1 MEEARLGFGMV
12 LMFGWFVVAALAQSQ
27 DTASSTRQNVS
38 MKPDTNPAHRNSRGS
53 SDIPKI
59 AFEKY
64 RLSNGLEVI
73 LAQDHRLPVVA
84 ANIWYHVGPANEEAG
99 RTGFAHLF
107 EHMMFQGS
115 KHVARGLGDMLL
127 ERAGASNMNATTD
140 FDRTN
145 YFETLPSNQLELA
158 LWIESDRMGYL
169 LEQLDQASL
178 SNQQDVV
185 RNERRQTTENRPYGI
200 VEEAL
205 FHQLFPASHP
215 YYADVIGSHQ
225 DIQAAKLEDVRKF
238 FRSYYVPNNA
248 SLAIAGDFDE
258 AQAKKLVSKYFGTL
272 RRGAPVPKTHV
283 QIPQIN
289 SERRVVIKDRVELDR
304 VDMAW
309 ITPSIFQPGDAE
321 ASLAAR
327 VLGGGKSSRLYKK
340 LVYEKQ
346 IAQNVS
352 AQSQGLSLGSVFQL
366 QATARSGHTPA
377 ELEAAINEELERFR
391 REGPTETEL
400 DGARNFIE
408 SRLLTRLETLN
419 GLADRLNYYNH
430 YLGKPDF
437 LAQDIE
443 RYRRV
448 TTAQVKAFAQE
459 QLKQGARVVVECFP
473 GTPDL
478 GPDVPAPT
486 AGQGS
491 VGAGIESVNADEPWR
506 QQVPKAGV
514 AHALHLP
521 VPQTF
526 QLPNG
531 LTVIFTERQGVPLVA
546 ARLVVSTGSGA
557 NPIDEPGLAAFTAG
571 MLDRGT
577 SSRSALEISDEAE
590 RLGAT
595 LDTDSSMDA
604 TFVSLR
610 SLKRNLTAALNLLAD
625 VALHPSFPPEEITRE
640 RASRLTGLLQQ
651 KANAALVADQVA
663 SRVLYGTRNPYG
675 YPEIGTEAALKKTD
689 RNDMLTFWKK
699 SFVPN
704 NAALVVAGDI
714 TLAEL
719 KALVEKNFEAWQPGA
734 PTSGSP
740 TDGPSVRV
748 GISGSPFPLAGTAS
762 AAEETQAVS
771 GALAVPA
778 DRVVQV
784 DKPGAGQTQLR
795 VGMIGVARTTPDY
808 PALEIMNAS
817 LGGLFSSRINQNLR
831 EEKGFTYGARSSFLY
846 RRSPGPFLVRAGVRT
861 DATAASV
868 TEIFKEIR
876 RMGEGLLSPEEL
888 ILAKDSQVLSLP
900 GRFETTAQMVASFS
914 NIFIY
919 DLGMDYYS
927 KLPLALSS
935 IDSAAVR
942 DVARKYLVPAKMIV
956 VAVGD
961 RARIAPGLA
970 ELSLGPVELRN
981 PDGSVMK

>member
-12 LMFGWFVVAALAQSQ
+12 LMFGWFAVAALAQSQ
-27 DTASSTRQNVS
+27 DGSTPTHQNVS
-38 MKPDTNPAHRNSRGS
+38 GTPDATPAHGNAPGTPVGRT
-53 SDIPKI
+53 DIPKI

-64 RLSNGLEVI
+64 KLSNGLEVI
-73 LAQDHRLPVVA
+73 LAEDHRLPVVA
-84 ANIWYHVGPANEEAG
+84 VNVWYHVGPANEEAG

-145 YFETLPSNQLELA
+145 YFETVPSNQLELA

-205 FHQLFPASHP
+205 FQQLFPVSHP
-215 YYADVIGSHQ
+215 YHADVIGSHQ
-225 DIQAAKLEDVRKF
+225 DIQAAKLDDVRKF

-248 SLAIAGDFDE
+248 SLAIAGDFDQ
-258 AQAKKLVSKYFGTL
+258 AQTKKLVSKYFGTL
-272 RRGAPVPKTHV
+272 RRGAPVPKTRV
-283 QIPQIN
+283 SIPQIG
-289 SERRVVIKDRVELDR
+289 SERRVVIKDRVELNR

-309 ITPSIFQPGDAE
+309 ITPQIFRPGDAE

-352 AQSQGLSLGSVFQL
+352 AQYQGLSLGSVFQL

-391 REGPTETEL
+391 REGPTEAEL
-400 DGARNFIE
+400 KGARNFIE

-430 YLGKPDF
+430 YLGKPDY

-443 RYRRV
+443 RYRRA
-448 TTAQVKAFAQE
+448 TAAQVRTFAQE
-459 QLKQGARVVVECFP
+459 QLKQSARVVVECFP

-478 GPDVPAPT
+478 GPDVPAPQ

-491 VGAGIESVNADEPWR
+491 AAAGTESVNVDEPWR

-521 VPQTF
+521 VPQFF

-531 LTVIFTERQGVPLVA
+531 LTVIHTERRGLPLVA
-546 ARLVVSTGSGA
+546 ARLVVRTGSGS
-557 NPIDEPGLAAFTAG
+557 NPVDQPGLAAFTAG

-577 SSRSALEISDEAE
+577 SSRSALEISDEAD

-595 LDTDSSMDA
+595 LDTDSAMDDS
-604 TFVSLR
+604 FVSIR
-610 SLKRNLTAALNLLAD
+610 SLKRNLPAALNLLAD
-625 VALHPSFPPEEITRE
+625 VALHPNFPTEEIARE

-651 KANAALVADQVA
+651 KANAAVVADQVA
-663 SRVLYGTRNPYG
+663 SRALYGSGDPYG
-675 YPEIGTEAALKKTD
+675 YPEIGTEASLKMID

-704 NAALVVAGDI
+704 NAALIVAGDI
-714 TLAEL
+714 SLEEL
-719 KALVEKNFEAWQPGA
+719 KALVERNFDAWQADAATPGSA
-734 PTSGSP
+734 
-740 TDGPSVRV
+740 
-748 GISGSPFPLAGTAS
+748 ISGVPNGPAVRWDEADAAAAEAGIHAESGAS
-762 AAEETQAVS
+762 AVRAA
-771 GALAVPA
+771 
-778 DRVVQV
+778 RVVLV

-795 VGMIGVARTTPDY
+795 VGMIGVRRSTPDY
-808 PALEIMNAS
+808 AALEIMNAS
-817 LGGLFSSRINQNLR
+817 LGGLFTSRINQNLR
-831 EEKGFTYGARSSFLY
+831 EEKGYTYGARSSFLY
-846 RRSPGPFLVRAGVRT
+846 RRSPGPFLIRAGVRT
-861 DATAASV
+861 DATGPSV

-888 ILAKDSQVLSLP
+888 SLAKDSQVLSLP

-919 DLGMDYYS
+919 ELGMDYYS
-927 KLPLALSS
+927 MLPMALSS

-942 DVARKYLVPAKMIV
+942 AVARKYLIPEKMMV

-961 RARIAPGLA
+961 RAKIEPGLA
-970 ELSLGPVELRN
+970 QLGLGAIEFRS
-981 PDGSVMK
+981 PDGGVK